1 MDILTFKI
9 VYILYEIAEKYKKVT
24 LILRFI
30 YLSKNLNLLKKRQQ
44 LPQEQFIDEDYFIY
58 CLEAVPNIETVKVT
72 EANKNLEQL
81 TMQYRMA
88 SIYKTCDTIEGLEAS
103 LNALVSDD
111 HNFKDYEIIY
121 LVIAGEANSICLNDY
136 YYSLQEI
143 AEIFEGRLKG
153 KILHFSNAKVLDLD
167 EEEAQYF
174 LDITGAKGVSGYG
187 NEFNGI
193 SSSNLDKAFFNLFK
207 EDENM
212 LEVVEELHQKYYNVC
227 KLLDFRLYY

>member
-1 MDILTFKI
+1 M
-9 VYILYEIAEKYKKVT
+9 
-24 LILRFI
+24 
-30 YLSKNLNLLKKRQQ
+30 LKKRQQ
-44 LPQEQFIDEDYFIY
+44 LPQEQFIDADYFIY
-58 CLEAVPNIETVKVT
+58 CLEAVHDIETDKIT
-72 EANKNLEQL
+72 ETQKDLEQL
-81 TMQYRMA
+81 TIQYGVA

-103 LNALVSDD
+103 LNALVLDD

-121 LVIAGEANSICLNDY
+121 LVMAGEANSICLNDY
-136 YYSLQEI
+136 YYSLQEV

-174 LDITGAKGVSGYG
+174 LDITGAKGISGYG

-193 SSSNLDKAFFNLFK
+193 TSSHLDKAFFNLFK

-212 LEVVEELHQKYYNVC
+212 LNVVEELHQRHYNVC
-227 KLLDFRLYY
+227 KLLNFRLYY

>member
-1 MDILTFKI
+1 
-9 VYILYEIAEKYKKVT
+9 
-24 LILRFI
+24 
-30 YLSKNLNLLKKRQQ
+30 LLKKRQQ
-44 LPQEQFIDEDYFIY
+44 LPQEQFIDADYFIF
-58 CLEAVPNIETVKVT
+58 CLEAVHNIETDKVT
-72 EANKNLEQL
+72 EAQKNLEQL
-81 TMQYRMA
+81 TTQYGIA

-143 AEIFEGRLKG
+143 AEIFEGRLEG

-193 SSSNLDKAFFNLFK
+193 TSSDLDKAFFNLFK

-212 LEVVEELHQKYYNVC
+212 LDVVEELHQRHYNAC
-227 KLLDFRLYY
+227 KILDFRLYY

>member
-1 MDILTFKI
+1 MLD
-9 VYILYEIAEKYKKVT
+9 
-24 LILRFI
+24 
-30 YLSKNLNLLKKRQQ
+30 KRQQ
-44 LPQEQFIDEDYFIY
+44 LPQEQLIDTDYFIY
-58 CLEAVPNIETVKVT
+58 CLEAVDDIETNKIT
-72 EANKNLEQL
+72 EAQEKLEKL
-81 TMQYRMA
+81 TSQYGVA

-103 LNALVSDD
+103 LNSLVLDD
-111 HNFKDYEIIY
+111 HYFKNYEIIY
-121 LVIAGEANSICLNDY
+121 FVITGEANSICLNDY

-143 AEIFEGRLKG
+143 AEIFEGRLQG

-187 NEFNGI
+187 NPYNGI
-193 SSSNLDKAFFNLFK
+193 TSSNLDIAFFNLFK

-212 LEVVEELHQKYYNVC
+212 LDVVEELHQRHYKAC

>member
-1 MDILTFKI
+1 ML
-9 VYILYEIAEKYKKVT
+9 E
-24 LILRFI
+24 
-30 YLSKNLNLLKKRQQ
+30 KRQQ
-44 LPQEQFIDEDYFIY
+44 LPHEQFIDADYFIY
-58 CLEAVPNIETVKVT
+58 CLEAVHEIETDKVT
-72 EANKNLEQL
+72 EAQENLEQL
-81 TMQYRMA
+81 ALKYGIA

-103 LNALVSDD
+103 LNALVLDD

-121 LVIAGEANSICLNDY
+121 LVITGEANSICLNDY

-143 AEIFEGRLKG
+143 AEIFEGKLKG
-153 KILHFSNAKVLDLD
+153 KILHFSNAKILDLD

-193 SSSNLDKAFFNLFK
+193 GSANLDKAFFNLFK
-207 EDENM
+207 EDDNM
-212 LEVVEELHQKYYNVC
+212 LDVVEELHQRHYNLC